1 MSGEPAPKSSD
12 IDVLRYMHEIAS
24 KYHLHYSTVR
34 STSSS
39 LFLAIGILT
48 SVILLINKTQVGQG
62 FPSIF
67 IIFVLI
73 TAIGFNL
80 LFSKWSRACRQLE
93 RYYEIKMG
101 DGTSYT
107 YRTHG
112 FRHIFRQLIL
122 LKEYPN
128 QPPQD
133 FPPPNKSWNID
144 EFVIGITMFGGVYT
158 IIYLLVIWLY

>member
-1 MSGEPAPKSSD
+1 MSDEPAPKSSD

-34 STSSS
+34 STASS
-39 LFLAIGILT
+39 LFLAIGMLT
-48 SVILLINKTQVGQG
+48 SVLLLINKTEVGRG

-67 IIFVLI
+67 IVFVFI
-73 TAIGFNL
+73 TTIWFNL

-101 DGTSYT
+101 HTTSYT
-107 YRTHG
+107 SRTHG

-128 QPPQD
+128 PPPQD
-133 FPPPNKSWNID
+133 FPPPNLSWNID
-144 EFVIGITMFGGVYT
+144 EFVIGVAIFGGFYAGL
-158 IIYLLVIWLY
+158 YLLFIWLY

>member
-1 MSGEPAPKSSD
+1 MSDEPAPKSSD

-34 STSSS
+34 STASS
-39 LFLAIGILT
+39 LFLAIGMLT
-48 SVILLINKTQVGQG
+48 SVLLLINKTEVGRG

-67 IIFVLI
+67 IVFVFI
-73 TAIGFNL
+73 TTIGFNL

-101 DGTSYT
+101 ANTSYT
-107 YRTHG
+107 SRTHG

-128 QPPQD
+128 PPPQD
-133 FPPPNKSWNID
+133 FPPPNLSWNID
-144 EFVIGITMFGGVYT
+144 EFVIGVTIFGGFYAGL
-158 IIYLLVIWLY
+158 YLLFIWLY